1 MRPFDAAWSVLKA
14 EKVSIT
20 EAESPL
26 GAGSFRQVFPNRR
39 DMREVIKVPSMGGQQ
54 MTNIAAMD
62 AMAQLGYPVMPEKPV
77 LGYVVGGPKGIT
89 GPMAA
94 TTQPRANAVVSNEM
108 ARLANDVETPHKDEI
123 AFQHQFRDTVHHPL
137 IQYGPIQDP
146 LMQAIGV
153 DDVREANT
161 GVFDDGMKAIDF
173 EVRNLGAHHEPG
185 YSGRDRW
192 GAMPP
197 LDKWLKVPDE
207 QRRSFINLYG
217 DLSRFEPWNEAR
229 GRGGYLGTQEDLY
242 RRGLRNLQ
250 LMNDIIDNPEQRR
263 LFEFHHDP
271 SSRFPSPSKQGI
283 ERWRTQIAMRDKE
296 RRDMERMAGRGA
308 Q

>member
-20 EAESPL
+20 NAESPL

-39 DMREVIKVPSMGGQQ
+39 NMREVIKVPHMGGQQ

-77 LGYVVGGPKGIT
+77 LGYAVGGPGGIA
-89 GPMAA
+89 GPIAA
-94 TTQPRANAVVSNEM
+94 TTQPRANAVVSDEM
-108 ARLANDVETPHKDEI
+108 ARLANDGNTSWEDQI

-153 DDVREANT
+153 RDVREANT

-173 EVRNLGAHHEPG
+173 EVSNLGAHHEPG

-192 GAMPP
+192 GSMPH

-217 DLSRFEPWNEAR
+217 DRSRFEPWNEAR
-229 GRGGYLGTQEDLY
+229 NAHGYLGVQEGLY

-263 LFEFHHDP
+263 LYEFHDP
-271 SSRFPSPSKQGI
+271 QSPSARATQK
-283 ERWRTQIAMRDKE
+283 WRDIIQNRD
-296 RRDMERMAGRGA
+296 AWLRGEWSP
-308 Q
+308 